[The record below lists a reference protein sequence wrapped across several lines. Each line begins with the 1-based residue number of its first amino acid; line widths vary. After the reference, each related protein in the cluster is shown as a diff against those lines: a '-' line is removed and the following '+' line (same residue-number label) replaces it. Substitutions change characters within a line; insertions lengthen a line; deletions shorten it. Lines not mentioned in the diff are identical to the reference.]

1 MINDIPPS
9 EFDNVAI
16 ATIVSE
22 LNVRWPLAKK
32 IKKYGIKQDLY
43 DYFVQTRNERKFIFI
58 TEQEVNN
65 YMRQHCVFKEH
76 TIIEPNLIFAILN
89 AGLTSDD
96 LLRLEQGGKIY
107 TVINGN

>member
-1 MINDIPPS
+1 MINDISPL
-9 EFDNVAI
+9 EFENIAI
-16 ATIVSE
+16 ATIVSK

-43 DYFVQTRNERKFIFI
+43 TYFVQTRNERKFIFV
-58 TEQEVNN
+58 TEDEVTR

-76 TIIEPNLIFAILN
+76 TIIESNLMFAILN
-89 AGLTSDD
+89 AGLTSND
-96 LLRLEQGGKIY
+96 LLRLEKGEKIY

>member
-9 EFDNVAI
+9 EFDNVAV
-16 ATIVSE
+16 ATIVSK

-43 DYFVQTRNERKFIFI
+43 DYFVQTRNERKFIFV
-58 TEQEVNN
+58 TEEEVNS
-65 YMRQHCVFKEH
+65 YMRQHCIFGEH
-76 TIIEPNLIFAILN
+76 TTIEPNLIFAILN
-89 AGLTSDD
+89 AGLTSND
-96 LLRLEQGGKIY
+96 LLALEQGGKIY

>member
-16 ATIVSE
+16 ATIVRE
-22 LNVRWPLAKK
+22 LNVRLPLAKK

-43 DYFVQTRNERKFIFI
+43 DYFVQTRNERKFIFV
-58 TEQEVNN
+58 TEDEVNR
-65 YMRQHCVFKEH
+65 YMRQNCIFKENSVA
-76 TIIEPNLIFAILN
+76 EPNLMFAILN
-89 AGLTSDD
+89 AGLTSND
-96 LLRLEQGGKIY
+96 LLLLEQGGKIY

>member
-16 ATIVSE
+16 ATIVRE
-22 LNVRWPLAKK
+22 LNVRLPLAKK

-43 DYFVQTRNERKFIFI
+43 DYFFQTRNERKFIFV
-58 TEQEVNN
+58 TENEVTR

-76 TIIEPNLIFAILN
+76 TIIESNLMFAILN

-96 LLRLEQGGKIY
+96 LLLLEQGGKIY

>member
-1 MINDIPPS
+1 MIYDIPPS
-9 EFDNVAI
+9 EFDNVAV

-43 DYFVQTRNERKFIFI
+43 NYFVQTRNERKFIFV
-58 TEQEVNN
+58 TEDEVTR
-65 YMRQHCVFKEH
+65 YMRKHCTFREH
-76 TIIEPNLIFAILN
+76 TIIEPNLMFAILN

>member
-1 MINDIPPS
+1 MINNIPPS

-22 LNVRWPLAKK
+22 LNVRWALAKR
-32 IKKYGIKQDLY
+32 IKKYGIQQALY
-43 DYFVQTRNERKFIFI
+43 DYFVQTRNERKFIFV
-58 TEQEVNN
+58 TENEVNR
-65 YMRQHCVFKEH
+65 YFRQRCIFKEH
-76 TIIEPNLIFAILN
+76 TIIEPNLMFAILN

>member
-22 LNVRWPLAKK
+22 LNVRWALAKR
-32 IKKYGIKQDLY
+32 IKKYGIQQALY
-43 DYFVQTRNERKFIFI
+43 DYFVQTRNERKFIFV
-58 TEQEVNN
+58 TENEVNR
-65 YMRQHCVFKEH
+65 YFRQRCIFKEH
-76 TIIEPNLIFAILN
+76 TIVEPNLMFAILN
-89 AGLTSDD
+89 AGLTSND
-96 LLRLEQGGKIY
+96 LLLLEQGGKIY